1 MFKMAWG
8 KQDPQHARYKK
19 KMMKTIWTVI
29 MKYNVSLKTGCKD
42 WICGKGEWQIHD
54 IINHFEQ
61 RAHMTA
67 HAQLLR
73 KSHGIAI
80 KRIRAFIYISV
91 IKINLLPQEEFLLS
105 TLQSTPLSPLPLKFY
120 YRIRIFKVLL
130 LVIEMRDSVR
140 FCQYM
145 KGVFFMF
152 NLQPIIH
159 TLFHTR
165 NTPPPYYVKYGGFWT
180 AW

>member
-1 MFKMAWG
+1 MGYKAITYSYEYNHYITSKMCIMFKMAWG
-8 KQDPQHARYKK
+8 KQDLQHARYKK

-105 TLQSTPLSPLPLKFY
+105 TLQSTPLSPWPLCFITEFAFSKFY
-120 YRIRIFKVLL
+120 
-130 LVIEMRDSVR
+130 
-140 FCQYM
+140 C
-145 KGVFFMF
+145 
-152 NLQPIIH
+152 
-159 TLFHTR
+159 
-165 NTPPPYYVKYGGFWT
+165 
-180 AW
+180 

>member
-1 MFKMAWG
+1 MGYKAITYSYEYNHYITSKMCIMFKMAWG
-8 KQDPQHARYKK
+8 KQDPQYARYKK

-29 MKYNVSLKTGCKD
+29 MKNNVSLKTGCKD

-61 RAHMTA
+61 RAHMPA

-105 TLQSTPLSPLPLKFY
+105 TLQSTPSPPGPY
-120 YRIRIFKVLL
+120 VLL
-130 LVIEMRDSVR
+130 QNSHFQSFIVSDWNER
-140 FCQYM
+140 FCQILS
-145 KGVFFMF
+145 VHERRI
-152 NLQPIIH
+152 LC
-159 TLFHTR
+159 
-165 NTPPPYYVKYGGFWT
+165 V
-180 AW
+180 

>member
-1 MFKMAWG
+1 
-8 KQDPQHARYKK
+8 
-19 KMMKTIWTVI
+19 
-29 MKYNVSLKTGCKD
+29 
-42 WICGKGEWQIHD
+42 
-54 IINHFEQ
+54 
-61 RAHMTA
+61 MTA

-105 TLQSTPLSPLPLKFY
+105 TLQSTPLSPCPLSF
-120 YRIRIFKVLL
+120 ITEFLL
-130 LVIEMRDSVR
+130 LVIETRDSVR

-145 KGVFFMF
+145 KGVFYMF

-180 AW
+180 A

>member
-1 MFKMAWG
+1 
-8 KQDPQHARYKK
+8 
-19 KMMKTIWTVI
+19 
-29 MKYNVSLKTGCKD
+29 
-42 WICGKGEWQIHD
+42 
-54 IINHFEQ
+54 
-61 RAHMTA
+61 MTA

-80 KRIRAFIYISV
+80 KRIKAFIYISV

-105 TLQSTPLSPLPLKFY
+105 TLQSTPLSPCPLCF
-120 YRIRIFKVLL
+120 ITEFAFLKVLL
-130 LVIEMRDSVR
+130 LMIEMRDSVR

-145 KGVFFMF
+145 KGVFYMF

-165 NTPPPYYVKYGGFWT
+165 NTPPPYFVKYGGFWT
-180 AW
+180 A

>member
-1 MFKMAWG
+1 
-8 KQDPQHARYKK
+8 
-19 KMMKTIWTVI
+19 
-29 MKYNVSLKTGCKD
+29 
-42 WICGKGEWQIHD
+42 
-54 IINHFEQ
+54 
-61 RAHMTA
+61 MTA

-159 TLFHTR
+159 TLFNTR
-165 NTPPPYYVKYGGFWT
+165 NTPPPFFVKYGGFWT
-180 AW
+180 A